1 MAMFVG
7 VAMTSLAVLWPRHW
21 ELTTDP
27 KDVIRTYVESESPA
41 SVAIV
46 HRDLA
51 LHRQSSVLRNDK
63 ALGQLIVLFQIAS
76 VLLTTEVVLWIIAI
90 ARAG

>member
-7 VAMTSLAVLWPRHW
+7 VAMASLAVLWPRRW

-27 KDVIRTYVESESPA
+27 RDVIRTYAESENPA
-41 SVAIV
+41 SVGAV

-51 LHRQSSVLRNDK
+51 LHRQSSVLQNDK
-63 ALGQLIVLFQIAS
+63 SLTQLIVLFQIAS

-90 ARAG
+90 AHAG